1 MGRDNL
7 KVILMLF
14 LLLWIP
20 LSCDNEGE
28 RQTYIRLQ
36 QWDNQLG
43 KYPET
48 IADSLRK
55 LDPRR
60 LSPANRAY
68 HGLLK
73 TIVDDKTYTEFT
85 SDSLISGVVRYYTK
99 HRPGTDGH
107 IRSLIYQSV
116 VRYRMNITDSTV
128 LLLLKKAEKMFSLQQ
143 KGDPSIAYLLNFFL
157 GSIHEKNS
165 NFTIAAE
172 YRQKALQ
179 CAKVEKNPAHIFDS
193 YLALFWNSL
202 KLENLDRGKAYLDT
216 LDAISPKSV
225 DEDYFLLN
233 AQSVYYATQ
242 KLYDKALEKEKEL
255 LGLVPLMKEKPDIF
269 RMYYSIAEQ
278 YRYLGR
284 LDSAMLYALKS
295 IEHIPDS
302 NYELNYL
309 LYENVADIAEE
320 QGDYKTANNYRREA
334 ALVHD
339 KTIAKQ
345 KDIHILQLEKQ
356 YNHSEAENKALRAEA
371 HARIAIIVIL
381 CLIIL
386 LILSAIYIQKKN
398 NRVKFEKM
406 EMEKEMRKNKQQQ
419 FTMSIYNRMLT
430 QFFLIEKELGALA
443 NKERRLK
450 PDFADFI
457 EQLLKSMS
465 KNLIDGFARDIS
477 GKKFEELTGI
487 SLPDDINKSEL
498 LMFFLICC
506 GVTNSDMAIILRTSV
521 ASIRSR
527 KNQLKNK
534 LKESGIN
541 TSFFERVKTPSS

>member
-1 MGRDNL
+1 M
-7 KVILMLF
+7 
-14 LLLWIP
+14 
-20 LSCDNEGE
+20 
-28 RQTYIRLQ
+28 
-36 QWDNQLG
+36 
-43 KYPET
+43 
-48 IADSLRK
+48 
-55 LDPRR
+55 
-60 LSPANRAY
+60 
-68 HGLLK
+68 
-73 TIVDDKTYTEFT
+73 
-85 SDSLISGVVRYYTK
+85 
-99 HRPGTDGH
+99 
-107 IRSLIYQSV
+107 
-116 VRYRMNITDSTV
+116 
-128 LLLLKKAEKMFSLQQ
+128 
-143 KGDPSIAYLLNFFL
+143 
-157 GSIHEKNS
+157 
-165 NFTIAAE
+165 
-172 YRQKALQ
+172 
-179 CAKVEKNPAHIFDS
+179 
-193 YLALFWNSL
+193 
-202 KLENLDRGKAYLDT
+202 
-216 LDAISPKSV
+216 

-345 KDIHILQLEKQ
+345 KNIHILQLEKQ